1 MTKIKKHISIPSDI
15 DIMILDYARK
25 CNISFSEAVVQL
37 VSSGINNQEI
47 DIKVKTLRNELNN
60 NPIWYWDKNVIDKV
74 INIDSLKY
82 NNPWKDRLRG
92 DWFNV
97 ILSQDKE
104 TRFKY
109 IFKWIN
115 TKENMYKN

>member
-1 MTKIKKHISIPSDI
+1 MNNINQFKSLLHKLIKEELEGGEEEKPQGLEKIKD
-15 DIMILDYARK
+15 
-25 CNISFSEAVVQL
+25 SE
-37 VSSGINNQEI
+37 NQTTI
-47 DIKVKTLRNELNN
+47 LRNELNN